1 MFSEGNKEVII
12 KHSRKYLKLFECGKL
27 AFGRKSLKHILC
39 KAVIQSL
46 SWTSELQSNNLY
58 LKYRDM

>member
-39 KAVIQSL
+39 KAVYTVTIL
-46 SWTSELQSNNLY
+46 DFGTSKQ
-58 LKYRDM
+58 